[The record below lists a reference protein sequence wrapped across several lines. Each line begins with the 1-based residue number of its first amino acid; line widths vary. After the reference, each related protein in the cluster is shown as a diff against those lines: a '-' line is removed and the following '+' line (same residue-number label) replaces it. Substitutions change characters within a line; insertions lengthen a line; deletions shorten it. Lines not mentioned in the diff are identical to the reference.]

1 MSKVDTG
8 KPDLPAV
15 TPRGT
20 TPPAA
25 PSKGIR
31 RATGR
36 GPLARLGASGFSRI
50 AGISASLVGTQA
62 FTSVLGLIFWTLAA
76 RVFAPSEVGVA
87 GAAIALMILLGSLG
101 SLGLGTVLIAR
112 LPMTSAGDRRVLVR
126 TCLAAA
132 FGGGVALGLI
142 VPALA
147 VTVFGVTALAPIA
160 GSLVPLLGF
169 ALGTGLTSA
178 TIVLDQAV
186 LTIGIG
192 SLQLERNV
200 TASSVKIIALIL
212 LAIAGQHGGMVIYLA
227 WTIGTLASLP
237 LVAWRTRGGRALSRG
252 RALFEPRLLRGLG
265 RVAVSHHALNVTIQA
280 ALQLLP
286 VMVTILISA
295 TANASFNAAIMF
307 AGFVFALPYAV
318 SIGLF
323 AAARGDESEIV
334 KRMRLTIPFGLAI
347 SVAADLVIIPLAG
360 PLLHIFGST
369 YAAEGTVILQL
380 IVLAGLPFVIKDHF
394 IALRRVQGRTTQALA
409 MTSVFLVLELAGAA
423 IGARV
428 GGVVGLC
435 LGWIA
440 VLVVEAIVLAIPLIG
455 ALRSARATPS
465 PVDGTSVDGTAV
477 DGTAL
482 DGTSVNPTAILVEF
496 DAPAEVDAPSTKGIG
511 LDDNPEI
518 ASNAEVGRV
527 NEVVSEPVGMPGG
540 PANQRSARESRPR
553 SRDSALSRWF
563 GRNQTGPT
571 LFIMA
576 LGVFLMAAV
585 ATAGRGGET
594 GTLIQVGWVTGL
606 IVIFAPAV
614 VRIVSRATPT
624 VERVV
629 VAVALGMMLQFSRLV
644 LNPTGFAFHDELIHA
659 ETLRQITE
667 TNHLFTSNP
676 LLPVSA
682 YYPGL
687 EVVTNAIERLTG
699 LASFP
704 SAAITLMLARVV
716 IVLALICVI
725 RLVTG
730 SYRAGAVGVVIYLAN
745 PQLLFFNSQYSYQ
758 TLALPLAIAGVYFFA
773 ARRRGSRLSLIL
785 PIATTVA
792 VVFTHHLTGALLI
805 AAFAV
810 WLFIVAVRGHRVAK
824 LATPG
829 SERVRRHTAGDLRGL
844 VLMTLT
850 GALALGVTII
860 IPGNP
865 ILSYLGSIGS
875 SSGTQLLDLAGGS
888 KPKALFSD
896 SAGTGPAPWEQ
907 ALLIAAVLI
916 AVASLLIVL
925 GYLRTNIRAGKPL
938 AVLLGLVAVLY
949 PVIPG
954 GHLTSATAEVGDR
967 AAGFVFLGLAVV
979 IGTWWWKR
987 ARNVRSQ
994 GIFVIGCIVLFIGNI
1009 VLGAGPT
1016 AGQLPGP
1023 YQISADARSVDAANL
1038 AAAEWEN
1045 ANLPRDS
1052 VTYGDRTSGMLA
1064 ASVGGQ
1070 QTVLHVSTNIDASRL
1085 LLAPTVTADDLSII
1099 DQTKLSYLIV
1109 DERLSTGLPHQQ
1121 FYIES
1126 GEYGNGPKAK
1136 VVSSAALHKF
1146 ENIAGVDRLYDNGSL
1161 VIYNLEGLR

>member
-25 PSKGIR
+25 PSKGTR
-31 RATGR
+31 RGAGR

-112 LPMTSAGDRRVLVR
+112 LPMTSANDRRVLVR

-160 GSLVPLLGF
+160 GSLLPLLGF

-200 TASSVKIIALIL
+200 TASAVKIIALIVL
-212 LAIAGQHGGMVIYLA
+212 GITGQHGGMVIYLA

-237 LVAWRTRGGRALSRG
+237 LVAWRTRGGRAFGRG
-252 RALFEPRLLRGLG
+252 RSLFEPRLLRGLG
-265 RVAVSHHALNVTIQA
+265 RVAVSHYALNVTIQA

-295 TANASFNAAIMF
+295 TANASFNAAILF

-455 ALRSARATPS
+455 ALRSARATPA
-465 PVDGTSVDGTAV
+465 AV
-477 DGTAL
+477 DGTVVTGA
-482 DGTSVNPTAILVEF
+482 SVDSTAVLVEF

-511 LDDNPEI
+511 LDDNPVV
-518 ASNAEVGRV
+518 ASSAEVGRV
-527 NEVVSEPVGMPGG
+527 NEVVTEPVGMAGG
-540 PANQRSARESRPR
+540 PANARSARKIRPR
-553 SRDSALSRWF
+553 SRGSALSRWF

-659 ETLRQITE
+659 DTLRQITE
-667 TNHLFTSNP
+667 TNHLFTANP

-758 TLALPLAIAGVYFFA
+758 TLALPLAIASVYFFA

-785 PIATTVA
+785 PVATTVA

-810 WLFIVAVRGHRVAK
+810 WLFIVAVRGRRVAK

-829 SERVRRHTAGDLRGL
+829 SHRVRRHTAGDLRGL
-844 VLMTLT
+844 VLMTLS

-860 IPGNP
+860 NPGNP

-896 SAGTGPAPWEQ
+896 TAGTGPAPWEQ

-979 IGTWWWKR
+979 IGAWWWTR
-987 ARNVRSQ
+987 ARSVRTQ

-1045 ANLPRDS
+1045 TNLPRDS
-1052 VTYGDRTSGMLA
+1052 VAYGDRTSGMLA

-1085 LLAPTVTADDLSII
+1085 LLAPTVTVEDLSII

-1126 GEYGNGPKAK
+1126 GEYGNGQKAK